1 MGGGGGGGG
10 IHIYFVVTTSWPI
23 YWRDFSPTAI
33 DATWPLATY
42 IANLSK
48 GVKKGYF
55 SQFYFLVS
63 LNNIEILGM
72 NVGTIVYYA

>member
-1 MGGGGGGGG
+1 MTLIVVATTISKTYQVYFEWEGGGG
-10 IHIYFVVTTSWPI
+10 
-23 YWRDFSPTAI
+23 DFSPTAI

-42 IANLSK
+42 LAKLSE

-55 SQFYFLVS
+55 SQFYFLVR